1 MFFLCVCHFGF
12 EDLASLSLPLVGFFF
27 GGGEGRGEFD
37 SWPKSR
43 EGLRAPPWSPPQ
55 KPRGDEKGESPSSHP
70 SPHPGPQSQTYPL
83 SHSGATPS
91 APNPLLG
98 RGRKGEWAHGR
109 GACGRCPGS
118 LQEGAA
124 RGMQLP
130 FLSARSVPP
139 RLGLAPRALLGA
151 PGPGPGPARP
161 QSNRAPAPL
170 PATWGPGLWV
180 GAGRGSLCPT
190 HASPL
195 PQSSRF
201 QGPRRRPLP
210 GPVGPPPP
218 GRAAPPGSRGR
229 GLLPFS
235 TITPTDSCPHPSG
248 TSANGGSP
256 GPGPTCTAQP
266 SLEVGA
272 GNLPP
277 SYVSHWPFRG
287 TSGAPLAGGGCPSER
302 WGGTEAERDAGAS
315 ASLSLGI
322 SLSLSRLLEMR
333 DIWMRGLERGLRWK
347 EQK

>member
-1 MFFLCVCHFGF
+1 MAGAPAAVAPARFRRRRPEGCSFPSSPLGPSHLGSAWRPGLC
-12 EDLASLSLPLVGFFF
+12 S
-27 GGGEGRGEFD
+27 
-37 SWPKSR
+37 
-43 EGLRAPPWSPPQ
+43 APPA
-55 KPRGDEKGESPSSHP
+55 
-70 SPHPGPQSQTYPL
+70 PGPAQP
-83 SHSGATPS
+83 
-91 APNPLLG
+91 
-98 RGRKGEWAHGR
+98 
-109 GACGRCPGS
+109 
-118 LQEGAA
+118 
-124 RGMQLP
+124 
-130 FLSARSVPP
+130 
-139 RLGLAPRALLGA
+139 APRAT
-151 PGPGPGPARP
+151 GPQP
-161 QSNRAPAPL
+161 
-170 PATWGPGLWV
+170 
-180 GAGRGSLCPT
+180 LCPQPGAQACGWARGGGPCAPHT
-190 HASPL
+190 RPRSPS
-195 PQSSRF
+195 PAAF

-218 GRAAPPGSRGR
+218 GRATPPGSRGR

-248 TSANGGSP
+248 TSANGVSP

-322 SLSLSRLLEMR
+322 SLSLSRRLEMR